1 MKSIAINTAYY
12 TPL

>member
-1 MKSIAINTAYY
+1 MESIAINTAYY